1 MSWETILK
9 LDWRE
14 MLDSYITEDSLFQ
27 NIYKH
32 LTDSLDYNAPSKDE
46 VIDYLEETEVEEIII
61 KRKYKKRS
69 VSILR

>member
-14 MLDSYITEDSLFQ
+14 MLDSYITEDSLFE

-32 LTDSLDYNAPSKDE
+32 LTDSLGYNAPSQDE
-46 VIDYLEETEVEEIII
+46 VIDYLEENYERHKLWTNLW
-61 KRKYKKRS
+61 S
-69 VSILR
+69 VKE